1 MECLGSTACWDE
13 DERLTIY
20 DKTQGAQNSHRYV
33 CNVFGLAKDKVRVVS
48 PFVGGAFG
56 SGLRPQYQL
65 FLAAMA
71 AIALKR
77 SVRVT
82 LTRQQMILG
91 FGQRP
96 QTIQTISLG
105 ADESGHLTAV
115 KHDAVAN
122 TSRFEDYQ
130 ENVVNWAGALYRCDN
145 SEFSHRL
152 VQLDLATPMDMRAPG
167 AAAGVYAL
175 ECAMDELSYAVGIDP
190 LELRLKNYSELEQ
203 NANKPFSSKALKD
216 CYYRGAEINSAGR
229 SAILSRAR
237 CGMGAS
243 SSATAWRAGSGKP
256 CGCRP
261 APTSSS
267 RPRADLWSAR
277 RRPIS
282 APGTYTILTQIGAE
296 MLGLALDKSRSGSAI
311 PICRPAPSK
320 ASARLASWVLRPLSP
335 MPHFTQPACGCA
347 TFPSPSIRFSCFG
360 RAKRLKPQLTGS
372 GAVSSG

>member
-1 MECLGSTACWDE
+1 MESMAAAAPRGDTDKALSQSPVGEAHEYRTPMEHHNPMECLGSTACWDE

-91 FGQRP
+91 FGHRP

-145 SEFSHRL
+145 SEVSHRL

-203 NANKPFSSKALKD
+203 NADKPFSSKALKD
-216 CYYRGAEINSAGR
+216 CYYRGAETIRLVEAQSAAALDAGW
-229 SAILSRAR
+229 ARAHR
-237 CGMGAS
+237 LRHGERDLGSLAGADQRRR
-243 SSATAWRAGSGKP
+243 RAHARGQT
-256 CGCRP
+256 C
-261 APTSSS
+261 
-267 RPRADLWSAR
+267 WSAR

-282 APGTYTILTQIGAE
+282 APA
-296 MLGLALDKSRSGSAI
+296 
-311 PICRPAPSK
+311 PIQS
-320 ASARLASWVLRPLSP
+320 
-335 MPHFTQPACGCA
+335 
-347 TFPSPSIRFSCFG
+347 
-360 RAKRLKPQLTGS
+360 
-372 GAVSSG
+372 

>member
-1 MECLGSTACWDE
+1 MESMAAPAPRGDTDKPLSQSPVGEAHEYRTPMEHHNPMECLGSTACWDE

-216 CYYRGAEINSAGR
+216 CYYRGTEINSAGR

-256 CGCRP
+256 CGCHQRRRRAHARGQTCGQHGGGRYRHP
-261 APTSSS
+261 APIQS
-267 RPRADLWSAR
+267 
-277 RRPIS
+277 
-282 APGTYTILTQIGAE
+282 
-296 MLGLALDKSRSGSAI
+296 
-311 PICRPAPSK
+311 
-320 ASARLASWVLRPLSP
+320 
-335 MPHFTQPACGCA
+335 
-347 TFPSPSIRFSCFG
+347 
-360 RAKRLKPQLTGS
+360 
-372 GAVSSG
+372 

>member
-1 MECLGSTACWDE
+1 
-13 DERLTIY
+13 
-20 DKTQGAQNSHRYV
+20 
-33 CNVFGLAKDKVRVVS
+33 
-48 PFVGGAFG
+48 
-56 SGLRPQYQL
+56 
-65 FLAAMA
+65 MA

-216 CYYRGAEINSAGR
+216 CYYRGAEKFGWSKRNPEPRSMRDGRELIGYGMASGIWEALRVPTSADVELTPEGRLVVSTAAADIGTRHLYNPDADRCRDARPGARQGRDQDRRFRSAG
-229 SAILSRAR
+229 L
-237 CGMGAS
+237 
-243 SSATAWRAGSGKP
+243 P
-256 CGCRP
+256 
-261 APTSSS
+261 
-267 RPRADLWSAR
+267 R
-277 RRPIS
+277 RRRVLDGGLGGFRRYAGLRQHPPT
-282 APGTYTILTQIGAE
+282 AAQACAKAQ
-296 MLGLALDKSRSGSAI
+296 GLAAEGRRTRRS
-311 PICRPAPSK
+311 C
-320 ASARLASWVLRPLSP
+320 LR
-335 MPHFTQPACGCA
+335 
-347 TFPSPSIRFSCFG
+347 R
-360 RAKRLKPQLTGS
+360 R
-372 GAVSSG
+372 

>member
-13 DERLTIY
+13 DEHLTIY

-216 CYYRGAEINSAGR
+216 CYYRGAEKFGWSKRNPEPRSMRDGR
-229 SAILSRAR
+229 ELIGY
-237 CGMGAS
+237 GMAS
-243 SSATAWRAGSGKP
+243 GIWEALRVP
-256 CGCRP
+256 P

-320 ASARLASWVLRPLSP
+320 AGPGRRPRRVPPLCRAATASAN
-335 MPHFTQPACGCA
+335 
-347 TFPSPSIRFSCFG
+347 SCSSV
-360 RAKRLKPQLTGS
+360 RKSS
-372 GAVSSG
+372 GARR